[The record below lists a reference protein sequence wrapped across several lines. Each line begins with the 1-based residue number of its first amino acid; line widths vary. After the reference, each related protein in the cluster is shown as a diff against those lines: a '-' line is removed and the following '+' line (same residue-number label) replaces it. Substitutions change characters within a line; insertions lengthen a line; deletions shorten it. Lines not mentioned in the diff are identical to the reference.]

1 MARYKVTLLCID
13 SSTGYE
19 DAHCYTVDGKNDTEA
34 ADRAVVKCR
43 NHYPEYD
50 TVKTVRTEYMGK

>member
-19 DAHCYTVDGKNDTEA
+19 DAHCYMVDSKNDTEA
-34 ADRAVVKCR
+34 VNKAIEKCKS
-43 NHYPEYD
+43 HYPEYD
-50 TVKTVRTEYMGK
+50 AIIGARTEYMGK